1 MFPNPIVSIA
11 YCFPAQIPSSLS
23 HPSFLPRPTANPLSL
38 PLPSSLSHRI
48 IQLTSLRP
56 AVPLSSHHL
65 SHLIIFSQAPSS
77 HPLSSHILLT
87 SFISL
92 TYPRPLFLSHP
103 IISHTPLFLS
113 HPPHPMSS
121 LIPDPSHI
129 LHPSP
134 ITPLLCSCPI
144 PSSFPTLLSISHPPI
159 PLSFFHPI
167 SLPYDD
173 YCSVSNSAF
182 CTALRRKLWQ
192 NFKFSSCNK
201 EIIDQI

>member
-11 YCFPAQIPSSLS
+11 YCFPSQIPSSLS
-23 HPSFLPRPTANPLSL
+23 DPSFFPRLNPNPLYLLSHHPSHTALSNSH
-38 PLPSSLSHRI
+38 PSVPPYHCHPI
-48 IQLTSLRP
+48 IFHILLYFLRP
-56 AVPLSSHHL
+56 
-65 SHLIIFSQAPSS
+65 PSS
-77 HPLSSHILLT
+77 HPLSSQILLT

-103 IISHTPLFLS
+103 IISLTPLYLS
-113 HPPHPMSS
+113 HPPHPMSF

-134 ITPLLCSCPI
+134 IPPLLCPCPI
-144 PSSFPTLLSISHPPI
+144 PSSFPTLLSIPHPPI
-159 PLSFFHPI
+159 PLSLFHPI